1 MRLAEDAD
9 APAGATL
16 GSVTSGQLELRGVR
30 GARVAPNVELAVA
43 WLGVGLGLGLGL
55 GLELGLGSGLALG
68 LGLALRLGSGLGLGR
83 ARGRLCGEA
92 VVQRRRQLGAAERS
106 HRLR

>member
-1 MRLAEDAD
+1 MHLAGDAD

-43 WLGVGLGLGLGL
+43 WLGLGVGFGVGVGVGL
-55 GLELGLGSGLALG
+55 S
-68 LGLALRLGSGLGLGR
+68 R
-83 ARGRLCGEA
+83 
-92 VVQRRRQLGAAERS
+92 V
-106 HRLR
+106 